1 MTLPRLSMLPTFLRE
16 WLGKRRFPREPEP
29 DLVMDEKDQV
39 EAYRVAGRIDGVMA
53 AHYLYQTSRI
63 SQVVQG
69 RGTVLDLGC
78 GPATQ
83 LVQIAELNPATRFI
97 GVDLSD
103 EMLKEARDHAAARG
117 LSNVEFRKQD
127 MTRLVAFPDHSVDG
141 VISTLAFHHLPTQ
154 AHLEKTL
161 REVTRVL
168 RPDGALYLI
177 DFGRLK
183 SLRSVLFFSYMN
195 ADHQPHLFSRDYERS
210 LRAAFTREEFEALAA
225 RCLPPSARLLTTFRI
240 PFLVVLKTEDRP
252 LPAPTAE
259 RLRSLAEALSP
270 RYKNDLEEMRLFF
283 GLGGFGPDPFSSTP
297 PVAVAAKQW
306 MALFHDAP
314 FRRRLPVSTLARGAR
329 ALRLFVRAAYWR
341 RRVERARRAEETARR
356 RHRESEAQ
364 ALERFGDVLTGEL
377 GRLKGP
383 LMKFGQ
389 MLSYVGESLP
399 APVREKLKNLQD
411 HAAPI
416 APGRIRQI
424 IEAELGRPLRDAF
437 LEFVDAPIAAA
448 SISQLHLARRRDG
461 RWVVVKVKYPGIAEA
476 VRSDISLLRFVA
488 PFLKGLLNIGN
499 AKEVL
504 EELQRLILAECD
516 FSREAD
522 HQDTFA
528 RVFADDPEI
537 VIPAVHRDLSTSG
550 LLTMDYV
557 QGERFAAFAA
567 RADRAAKN
575 RAATVITRMAVTS
588 IHRHCAF
595 NADPHPGNYLFLP
608 GGRVCFLDFGF
619 TKRWSREFIN
629 LSKTQSLAALNGD
642 LETFGRTCRA
652 LGYTSDNPAFN
663 YTELLTLL
671 REGTYGTWLED
682 KPFVFSRDFVRRE
695 LAAMGDFARRCGP
708 FRFSP
713 DHIPL
718 HRVYWGH
725 HSLFA
730 DLEAEVNIHR
740 ELVPLLKI
748 PV

>member
-1 MTLPRLSMLPTFLRE
+1 
-16 WLGKRRFPREPEP
+16 
-29 DLVMDEKDQV
+29 
-39 EAYRVAGRIDGVMA
+39 
-53 AHYLYQTSRI
+53 
-63 SQVVQG
+63 
-69 RGTVLDLGC
+69 
-78 GPATQ
+78 
-83 LVQIAELNPATRFI
+83 
-97 GVDLSD
+97 
-103 EMLKEARDHAAARG
+103 
-117 LSNVEFRKQD
+117 
-127 MTRLVAFPDHSVDG
+127 
-141 VISTLAFHHLPTQ
+141 
-154 AHLEKTL
+154 
-161 REVTRVL
+161 
-168 RPDGALYLI
+168 
-177 DFGRLK
+177 
-183 SLRSVLFFSYMN
+183 
-195 ADHQPHLFSRDYERS
+195 
-210 LRAAFTREEFEALAA
+210 
-225 RCLPPSARLLTTFRI
+225 
-240 PFLVVLKTEDRP
+240 VVLKTEDRP

-297 PVAVAAKQW
+297 PVAVSAKQW

-314 FRRRLPVSTLARGAR
+314 FRRRLPVSTLSRGAR

-364 ALERFGDVLTGEL
+364 ALERMGDVLTGEL

-389 MLSYVGESLP
+389 MLSYVGETLP
-399 APVREKLKNLQD
+399 APVREKLKSLQD

-416 APGRIRQI
+416 APARIRQI

-476 VRSDISLLRFVA
+476 VRADISLLRFVA
-488 PFLKGLLNIGN
+488 PFLKGLLNVGN

-504 EELQRLILAECD
+504 GELQQLILAECD

-528 RVFADDPEI
+528 RVFTDDPEI

-550 LLTMDYV
+550 ALDHGLRGGRTV
-557 QGERFAAFAA
+557 RRVR
-567 RADRAAKN
+567 RAGR
-575 RAATVITRMAVTS
+575 
-588 IHRHCAF
+588 
-595 NADPHPGNYLFLP
+595 P
-608 GGRVCFLDFGF
+608 GGEKPRGDGHHPHGGDLHPPPLRLQRRPPPRQLFVLARRPGVFPRFWIHQALVPGVHQPFQ
-619 TKRWSREFIN
+619 
-629 LSKTQSLAALNGD
+629 TQSLAALDGD
-642 LETFGRTCRA
+642 LETFGRACRA

-663 YTELLTLL
+663 YNELLDLL

-682 KPFVFSRDFVRRE
+682 KPFAFSRDFVRRE
-695 LAAMGDFARRCGP
+695 LAAMGDFTRRCGP

>member
-127 MTRLVAFPDHSVDG
+127 MTRLEAFPDHSVDG

-504 EELQRLILAECD
+504 EELQTADSGGVRFFPRSRPPGHLRPRVRRRSRDRDPGRPPRSFHVGALDHGLRSGRTVRRLRRAGRQGGEEPRGHGHHPHGGHLHPPPLRLQRGPPPGQLSVLAGRPGV
-516 FSREAD
+516 FPGFWF
-522 HQDTFA
+522 HQAVVA
-528 RVFADDPEI
+528 RVHQPLQNAKPRRPERRFGN
-537 VIPAVHRDLSTSG
+537 VRANLPRLG
-550 LLTMDYV
+550 LHFG
-557 QGERFAAFAA
+557 QSRF
-567 RADRAAKN
+567 
-575 RAATVITRMAVTS
+575 
-588 IHRHCAF
+588 
-595 NADPHPGNYLFLP
+595 
-608 GGRVCFLDFGF
+608 
-619 TKRWSREFIN
+619 
-629 LSKTQSLAALNGD
+629 
-642 LETFGRTCRA
+642 
-652 LGYTSDNPAFN
+652 
-663 YTELLTLL
+663 
-671 REGTYGTWLED
+671 
-682 KPFVFSRDFVRRE
+682 
-695 LAAMGDFARRCGP
+695 
-708 FRFSP
+708 
-713 DHIPL
+713 
-718 HRVYWGH
+718 
-725 HSLFA
+725 
-730 DLEAEVNIHR
+730 
-740 ELVPLLKI
+740 
-748 PV
+748 

>member
-1 MTLPRLSMLPTFLRE
+1 MTLPRFSMLPTLWRE
-16 WLGKRRFPREPEP
+16 LVEKRRFPREPEP
-29 DLVMDEKDQV
+29 DLVMDDKDQV
-39 EAYRVAGRIDGVMA
+39 AAYRTAGRIDGVMA
-53 AHYLYQTSRI
+53 AHYLYQSARV
-63 SQVVQG
+63 SQAIQG
-69 RGTVLDLGC
+69 RGIVLDLGC

-83 LVQIAELNPATRFI
+83 LVQIAELNPSTRFI
-97 GVDLSD
+97 GVDMSE
-103 EMLKEARDHAAARG
+103 EMLTEARAHAGAKG
-117 LSNVEFRKQD
+117 LANVEFKKQD
-127 MTRLVAFPDHSVDG
+127 MTRLDAFADHSVDA
-141 VISTLAFHHLPTQ
+141 VISTLAFHHLPTA
-154 AHLEKTL
+154 AHLEKTF
-161 REVTRVL
+161 REIARVL
-168 RPDGALYLI
+168 RPGGALYLI

-210 LRAAFTREEFEALAA
+210 LRAAFTREEFADLAA
-225 RCLPPSARLLTTFRI
+225 RCLPPSARLLTTFQI

-252 LPAPTAE
+252 LPAPVVD
-259 RLRSLAEALSP
+259 RLRTLAENFSP

-297 PVAVAAKQW
+297 PIAVAAKQW
-306 MALFHDAP
+306 MAYFHDAS
-314 FRRRLPVSTLARGAR
+314 FGRGVPVSTLARGAR
-329 ALRLFVRAAYWR
+329 ALRLFLRAAYWR
-341 RRVERARRAEETARR
+341 RRVERARRAEESARR
-356 RHRESEAQ
+356 HQRESEAQ
-364 ALERFGDVLTGEL
+364 ALERMGDVLTGEL

-399 APVREKLKNLQD
+399 APVREKLRSLQD

-416 APGRIRQI
+416 DPARVRGL
-424 IEAELGRPLRDAF
+424 IEGELGRPLRDVF
-437 LEFVDAPIAAA
+437 PEFVDAPIAAA

-476 VRSDISLLRFVA
+476 VRADISLLKFFA
-488 PFLKGLLNIGN
+488 PFLKGLLNVAN

-516 FSREAD
+516 FSLEAD
-522 HQDTFA
+522 HQEAFSRIFA
-528 RVFADDPEI
+528 GDPDI
-537 VIPAVHRDLSTSG
+537 VIPAVHRDLSTRG

-567 RADRAAKN
+567 RAGQAEKN
-575 RAATVITRMAVTS
+575 HAATVITRMAVTS
-588 IHRHCAF
+588 IHRHCVF

-608 GGRVCFLDFGF
+608 GGKVCFLDFGF
-619 TKRWSREFIN
+619 TKRWSHDFIN
-629 LSKTQSLAALNGD
+629 LSKTQSLAALAGD

-652 LGYTSDNPAFN
+652 LGYTSDNPSFD
-663 YTELLTLL
+663 YGELLALL
-671 REGTYGTWLED
+671 RQGTYGTWIDD
-682 KPFVFSRDFVRRE
+682 KPFAFSRDFVRRE
-695 LAAMGDFARRCGP
+695 LAAMGDFTRRCGP

-730 DLEAEVNIHR
+730 ELNAEVNIHR
-740 ELVPLLKI
+740 ELVPLLKV